1 MNAMLEGLVGLP
13 GTYGKEYIHSG
24 NYLRIKNNSSRR
36 MNIYNIREVGW
47 SMADQRVDLVQCV
60 IRVHEK
66 R

>member
-13 GTYGKEYIHSG
+13 GTYGKEYVYSG
-24 NYLRIKNNSSRR
+24 NYLRMKNDSSRR

-60 IRVHEK
+60 IRVHE
-66 R
+66 RR